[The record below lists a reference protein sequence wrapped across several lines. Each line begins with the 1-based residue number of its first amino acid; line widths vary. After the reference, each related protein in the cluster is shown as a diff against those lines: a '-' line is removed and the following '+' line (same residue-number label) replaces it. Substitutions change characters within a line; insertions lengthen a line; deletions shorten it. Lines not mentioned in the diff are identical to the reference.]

1 MNTIDWTR
9 DELVAYILLFAAHS
23 DFKEDNHERNMIIS
37 KVDMNTFQEIH
48 DEFDND
54 NDYRGIQKIMTSL
67 AQHNY
72 EKDDIEVLLADIKVL
87 FFSDGDFDITEQN
100 MFRFLEKLLKNT
112 IWWLILIILKERVW
126 LFDYTHI
133 HYH

>member
-54 NDYRGIQKIMTSL
+54 NDYRGIQKIMISL

-72 EKDDIEVLLADIKVL
+72 DKDDIEILLADIKVL

-100 MFRFLEKLLKNT
+100 MYRFLEKLLKN
-112 IWWLILIILKERVW
+112 
-126 LFDYTHI
+126 
-133 HYH
+133 